1 MKGDRT
7 LVDIPFR
14 YGGIMHNYDMDV
26 EDWQGVINKRC
37 WCCGGDMTRNMY
49 LKSGVLLQKLYP
61 YVAVFKITKGKHR
74 GQNWFKT
81 LCRGCAYDYGRGVI
95 EMDGNTYMNPVEFN
109 ESKYKKEMRIQSEDV
124 VT

>member
-49 LKSGVLLQKLYP
+49 LKSGVLICPQEILNHWY
-61 YVAVFKITKGKHR
+61 T
-74 GQNWFKT
+74 
-81 LCRGCAYDYGRGVI
+81 
-95 EMDGNTYMNPVEFN
+95 E
-109 ESKYKKEMRIQSEDV
+109 KEMHGQ
-124 VT
+124 